1 MSILRLALGFN
12 SNPWQFNIL
21 NPYPWHG
28 FPFISNPLTYIGNA
42 PVFLAVKALRT
53 VKFGVEYFTDL
64 EPVINRKKEN
74 NECVLLLY
82 LAYKG
87 TDIF

>member
-1 MSILRLALGFN
+1 M
-12 SNPWQFNIL
+12 
-21 NPYPWHG
+21 
-28 FPFISNPLTYIGNA
+28 SNPLTYIGNA

-64 EPVINRKKEN
+64 EPVINKKQEN

-82 LAYKG
+82 LAYTIKAL
-87 TDIF
+87 IYFRLKQEFLRKK